1 MERFE
6 LQYPQHLF
14 RFCRPAQEKFFVRN
28 KNIKPQGT
36 VVILTLFFLSI
47 TFGSF
52 QTSSIRH
59 ASADSQ
65 PAASELIADGGG
77 TMARSP
83 DSADVKPVGEAGHS
97 HLPAAAHSEPLKL
110 LLLGSFLL
118 LIATG
123 IQMLSARKNKPK
135 SKPA

>member
-1 MERFE
+1 M
-6 LQYPQHLF
+6 
-14 RFCRPAQEKFFVRN
+14 RN

-36 VVILTLFFLSI
+36 VFILTLFFLSI

-52 QTSSIRH
+52 HTSFIKH

-65 PAASELIADGGG
+65 PAASELIADAGGAK
-77 TMARSP
+77 TLSP
-83 DSADVKPVGEAGHS
+83 DGADVKPVSEVGHS
-97 HLPAAAHSEPLKL
+97 HLPSAAHSESLKL

-118 LIATG
+118 SIATG